1 MFFLPTFR
9 PLVFAC
15 AATIALAACQ
25 SSEERAENHYQS
37 ALTLIGEGEAA
48 RALVELRNVFD
59 LNGQHREARRLYAAT
74 SAEQGN
80 VGESYS
86 QYLLLVEQFPEDLEA
101 RLALA
106 RLAISRQQWDEVR
119 RHGTAAREMAPD
131 NLEVAII
138 DANIDYAD
146 ALEARDEDARREVAR
161 AAQALS
167 VETPDD
173 LSLRRIVV
181 DAALRDGDMEAAL
194 TEVMISLEA
203 FPEERAL
210 YDTQINLLAQL
221 ERMDELETTLLDMI
235 ERFPGDPQLVGSL
248 VRVYVA
254 NDDIASGEAFL
265 RARAEGGDPE
275 TAAVRRVDL
284 VRFQLDLNGPEAALV
299 ELDRMIETTPDI
311 TLRGLRAQIRF
322 NQGDRQEAI
331 AELEDVLEGAEGNLE
346 TDEIR
351 VILARML
358 EQTGN
363 RVGAQ
368 RLIEQVL
375 ERDSTQ
381 VSALKMDANWKIE
394 GDDPDAAISLLR
406 TALDQTPDDF
416 EAMTLMAEAHA
427 RNGNGDLSR
436 DMLALAFEA
445 SGSGSTEAQRYAAAL
460 TEDGRLASAEEVL
473 QEALR
478 AAPGDVGL
486 MVSLAD
492 LYIRDGDWGKAQQ
505 VETQLRRVATGR
517 ADRAADAIEAS
528 RLTSEGRTD
537 EAVAFL
543 ENLASENSDDIAARI
558 AVVRTRLLAQD
569 IEGALSYV
577 ADLRAENPESIPLA
591 LIEAAALSS
600 AGQLDAAAAIY
611 TEVVE
616 QEPRIQGAWMGLV
629 RARLAQGDRDGARTA
644 MDQGLE
650 AMPDAMD
657 LLWIKASFL
666 EQAGDQV
673 GALDVYAALYERAPN
688 SAVIANNYASLL
700 SVLKSDD
707 AEMLERAHA
716 VARRLRGAEE
726 PAFQDTY
733 GWISYLRGDY
743 EVALEHLEPAA
754 AGLSQDPLVQYHL
767 GATYAALGRSD
778 EAAAQFDKA
787 LAMMEDGTHPQIER
801 VQAARAALDA
811 PAAAEG
817 ETDDG

>member
-1 MFFLPTFR
+1 
-9 PLVFAC
+9 
-15 AATIALAACQ
+15 
-25 SSEERAENHYQS
+25 
-37 ALTLIGEGEAA
+37 
-48 RALVELRNVFD
+48 
-59 LNGQHREARRLYAAT
+59 
-74 SAEQGN
+74 
-80 VGESYS
+80 
-86 QYLLLVEQFPEDLEA
+86 
-101 RLALA
+101 
-106 RLAISRQQWDEVR
+106 
-119 RHGTAAREMAPD
+119 
-131 NLEVAII
+131 
-138 DANIDYAD
+138 
-146 ALEARDEDARREVAR
+146 
-161 AAQALS
+161 
-167 VETPDD
+167 
-173 LSLRRIVV
+173 
-181 DAALRDGDMEAAL
+181 MEAAL
-194 TEVMISLEA
+194 VEVETSLET

-221 ERMDELETTLLDMI
+221 ERVDELEATLLDMI

-265 RARAEGGDPE
+265 RSRAEGGDPE

-299 ELDRMIETTPDI
+299 ELDRMIETTPDV

-322 NQGDRQEAI
+322 NQGDQQEAI

-394 GDDPDAAISLLR
+394 GDNPDAAISLLR

-427 RNGNGDLSR
+427 RNGNRDLSR

-445 SGSGSTEAQRYAAAL
+445 SGSGSSEAQRYAAAL

-478 AAPGDVGL
+478 ARPGDVGL
-486 MVSLAD
+486 MVNLAD
-492 LYIRDGDWGKAQQ
+492 LHIRDGDWGKAQQ
-505 VETQLRRVATGR
+505 IEAQLRRVATDR
-517 ADRAADAIEAS
+517 ANRAADAIEAS

-569 IEGALSYV
+569 IEGALSYA
-577 ADLRAENPESIPLA
+577 ADLRAENPESVPLA
-591 LIEAAALSS
+591 LIEAATLSS
-600 AGQLDAAAAIY
+600 AGQPEAAAAIY

-616 QEPRIQGAWMGLV
+616 RTPQVQGAWMGLV
-629 RARLAQGDRDGARTA
+629 RARLAQGDRDGARAA

-666 EQAGDQV
+666 EQAGDQA

-700 SVLKSDD
+700 SVLQSDD

-716 VARRLRGAEE
+716 VARRLRGTEE

-811 PAAAEG
+811 SAAAEG